1 MKIDADLNTY
11 SLSDIHRQSPIV
23 GLTQDL
29 HNRHSKDISKF
40 MGLKSEDLKMYKQK
54 SAESDSDS
62 LSLENLSL
70 HSEPWS
76 NTSSRNASPKTL
88 RTTLK
93 TPVMLQ
99 KVETKHL
106 TPRQHL
112 VKPVVKKVNRK
123 AIQQMEKKL
132 SEVTLKT
139 VDEIISEH
147 VKDKVLSVEDVSR
160 LEEELKALL
169 AISLCAEDE
178 MSAAEELI
186 GLKLHDLINRSFE
199 IDEEGRVAEYGENTE
214 KADAHI
220 DNIDNHEVEEKT
232 VVYSETARNT
242 REQTLKAGYVMNE
255 LIETLDNHVSGMSHS
270 LNKCENSK
278 DIGKESDAQIG
289 ESNTIVLEDVEMK
302 TRKYMTWKDIARAK
316 TGTDSENNDLPTNPD
331 TFGTEG
337 KEEVV
342 CEEARQVADTLQ
354 TEKFERQYWGRNGDE
369 ESVTF
374 AWGMENMNDKW
385 GGEYSVETFELEVL
399 EECDN
404 MNDRLVEVENRN
416 FENSDAKG
424 VEENKKMGEKEFT
437 WELNGSGKPQRKR
450 KTRNSGSNSSLS
462 TLKSIVSTE
471 SCFSKTGTDSSLEMG
486 DINNFGTVDPLKNS
500 EPDVP
505 YCTMENNDSETPVLT
520 EGDKIESELAS
531 ALNASLN
538 TETCTEIP
546 DPETACLMDN
556 SNDIIDDS
564 EYASE
569 LVRKSASDDIVDVNK
584 SLKMLKEAYNIS
596 SFDDLED
603 ACIDDT
609 GDNTVGISD
618 DRLEIGNEGSAAGSE
633 VLNGKACDGDETV
646 PDADKPKF
654 ETEENMKA
662 NGVSSKN
669 KKQSKRKAGGKT
681 QKHVPFLKSEDKEK
695 FKNTAWSSFP
705 LLSSSNSST
714 GNNSEGKVGLP
725 DLNCKETSTEVEYFK
740 LVEQLQSG
748 GFVDSEVRYLTG
760 KAWKLVRSEH
770 ELPVNGVSDYI
781 PETYKIDR
789 STCTEDFCPITDQEG
804 LEFLQTCFPHV
815 PSDELECVFENC
827 DGNTEWTINLL
838 LDWQYSL
845 HFTEEEKL
853 EFKTG
858 LKKIQ
863 RCVSPEAVKP
873 VEKEDGLRPP
883 SLLDMCFDKIEKEK
897 IAPR

>member
-1 MKIDADLNTY
+1 MKIDTDLNTC
-11 SLSDIHRQSPIV
+11 SVSDIHRQSPIV
-23 GLTQDL
+23 GLTQDV

-70 HSEPWS
+70 HSGSLS

-112 VKPVVKKVNRK
+112 MKPVVKKVNRK
-123 AIQQMEKKL
+123 AIQQIEKKL

-169 AISLCAEDE
+169 AISLYAEDE
-178 MSAAEELI
+178 MSAAEELV

-199 IDEEGRVAEYGENTE
+199 IDEEGKAAGYNENTE

-220 DNIDNHEVEEKT
+220 DSVNTTEVVEKT
-232 VVYSETARNT
+232 VVYSEIARNT
-242 REQTLKAGYVMNE
+242 QEQILKAGHVMNE
-255 LIETLDNHVSGMSHS
+255 LIETSDNSVSGMSHF
-270 LNKCENSK
+270 LDKCESSN
-278 DIGKESDAQIG
+278 DMGKESDAQTG
-289 ESNTIVLEDVEMK
+289 ESNTIVREDVEMK
-302 TRKYMTWKDIARAK
+302 TRKFMTWKDIAGAK
-316 TGTDSENNDLPTNPD
+316 TGTDSENNDLLTNPD

-337 KEEVV
+337 KEEVT
-342 CEEARQVADTLQ
+342 CEETRQVADTLQ
-354 TEKFERQYWGRNGDE
+354 TEEFERQYWGRNGNE
-369 ESVTF
+369 ESVSF
-374 AWGMENMNDKW
+374 AWGMENVNDAW
-385 GGEYSVETFELEVL
+385 GGEYNVETFESEVL

-404 MNDRLVEVENRN
+404 MNDSMVVVENRD
-416 FENSDAKG
+416 FENSDEKEI
-424 VEENKKMGEKEFT
+424 VENKSLGEKEFT
-437 WELNGSGKPQRKR
+437 WELNDSGKPQRKR
-450 KTRNSGSNSSLS
+450 KTRNAGSNSSLS
-462 TLKSIVSTE
+462 TLRSSVSTQ
-471 SCFSKTGTDSSLEMG
+471 SCFSKTGTESSLELG
-486 DINNFGTVDPLKNS
+486 DIKNSDSVDSLKNS
-500 EPDVP
+500 EDDVP
-505 YCTMENNDSETPVLT
+505 YCSMENNDSETLVFT
-520 EGDKIESELAS
+520 EGDKIESEFAS
-531 ALNASLN
+531 ALNASLI
-538 TETCTEIP
+538 TEICTEIP
-546 DPETACLMDN
+546 DPETACLMDDP
-556 SNDIIDDS
+556 NDIIGNS

-569 LVRKSASDDIVDVNK
+569 LVSTLASDDIVDANK
-584 SLKMLKEAYNIS
+584 SLRMLKEAYIS
-596 SFDDLED
+596 SYNDLED
-603 ACIDDT
+603 ICTADC

-618 DRLEIGNEGSAAGSE
+618 DRLEIGKEGSATGSE
-633 VLNGKACDGDETV
+633 VFNGKACDGDKTV
-646 PDADKPKF
+646 PGADRTDFK
-654 ETEENMKA
+654 TEENMKA

-681 QKHVPFLKSEDKEK
+681 QKHVPFLKVEDKEK

-705 LLSSSNSST
+705 LLSSSNSSI

-740 LVEQLQSG
+740 LVERLQSG

-760 KAWKLVRSEH
+760 KAWKLVKSEH
-770 ELPVNGVSDYI
+770 ELPVNGVADYI
-781 PETYKIDR
+781 PETYKIDK
-789 STCTEDFCPITDQEG
+789 STCTDDFCPISDQEG
-804 LEFLQTCFPHV
+804 LEFLQTCFPDV

-853 EFKTG
+853 EFKNG

-863 RCVSPEAVKP
+863 RCVSPEADKP
-873 VEKEDGLRPP
+873 EEKEDSLQPP
-883 SLLDMCFDKIEKEK
+883 SLLDMCFNKIEKEE